1 MRDYNSFA
9 PFYDLAMGDR
19 KEVAVELL
27 KIFKEHHPRAQ
38 SLLEFGCG
46 TGSLIKHLAQRYDCV
61 GIDRSAGMVKEAK
74 RKVPSCSFSVGDITS
89 VQGMG
94 RFDIV
99 LCAFDTINHITDFSS
114 WKKVFKNAHSHLTT
128 KGIFVFD
135 INTEKKLTRYFE
147 EPPFA
152 EVKKGSTSVF
162 EVFKRPRGRFDIV
175 VQVFK
180 KRSNSLFTM
189 REMVVHEATFPV
201 PKIIQELSKLFGSV
215 HILDLE
221 RPNPTS
227 ESEELY
233 FICSKPKEKAKN
245 K

>member
-9 PFYDLAMGDR
+9 PFYDIAMGDR
-19 KEVAVELL
+19 KEVAVELV
-27 KIFKEHHPRAQ
+27 KIFKEHHPRAK

-46 TGSLIKHLAQRYDCV
+46 TGSLIKHLSKRYECV
-61 GIDRSAGMVKEAK
+61 GIDRSSGMVKEARK
-74 RKVPSCSFSVGDITS
+74 KVPSCTFSVGDITA
-89 VQGMG
+89 VTGIG
-94 RFDIV
+94 HFDIV
-99 LCAFDTINHITDFSS
+99 LCAFDTINHITEFSL
-114 WKKVFKNAHSHLTT
+114 WKKVFKNAHAHLND

-152 EVKKGSTSVF
+152 EIKKGNTSVF

-180 KRSNSLFTM
+180 KRADSLFSM
-189 REMVVHEATFPV
+189 KEMVVHEATFPV
-201 PKIIQELSKLFGSV
+201 PRIVRELSKYFGSV

-221 RPNPTS
+221 RPTPNS

-233 FICSKPKEKAKN
+233 FICSKPK
-245 K
+245 